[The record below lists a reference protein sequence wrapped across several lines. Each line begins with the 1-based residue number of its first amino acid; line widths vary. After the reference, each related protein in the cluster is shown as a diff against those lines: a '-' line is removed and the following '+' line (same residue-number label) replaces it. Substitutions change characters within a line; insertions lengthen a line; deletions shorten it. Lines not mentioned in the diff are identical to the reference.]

1 MAQYVSIIIPLRNE
15 EPYIKCCLQS
25 LAKQDY
31 PKDHYEIL
39 LIDGNST
46 DATLGKIS
54 GFKIANKEL
63 NIKLLNNPRLS
74 APAGLNIGIKAA
86 RYEIIIRMDAHAFYA
101 SDYISSCINVMEE
114 TGAANV
120 GGHMRALPP
129 QGGVFAYASMLANDS
144 PFGLG
149 GGKFHDPNY
158 EGYVDTVWLGCY
170 RRTIFDEVGLY
181 DERRP
186 RNHDIDMNARL
197 RNNGYKI
204 YLSSKIKVWYYPR
217 STFTALWRQRWG
229 DGYEITHFMF
239 DNPSAPSLRHFIPLI
254 FVSTILLL
262 SALSLSGLGAALW
275 GRGAGTKLANLLHG
289 FKGLNQLPGSV
300 TFSNGSN
307 VSNVS
312 NLRVWS
318 WHLLFLR
325 LLALELFAYFSA
337 MLLAVIQAGQS
348 KFTVY
353 NSKLGNKDQQSS
365 IQPATSECST
375 PKLVLSPAG
384 LPDERTDGPT
394 VNAKQL
400 SSTVNGTT
408 VNGKLSLGSLLLLP
422 LVFVTLH
429 FSYGLGSLWGL
440 ISLPYWAAGKQK
452 R

>member
-1 MAQYVSIIIPLRNE
+1 MGRSEGQKAGERDPSLSTSDLRNVT
-15 EPYIKCCLQS
+15 PG
-25 LAKQDY
+25 
-31 PKDHYEIL
+31 P
-39 LIDGNST
+39 G
-46 DATLGKIS
+46 
-54 GFKIANKEL
+54 
-63 NIKLLNNPRLS
+63 
-74 APAGLNIGIKAA
+74 
-86 RYEIIIRMDAHAFYA
+86 
-101 SDYISSCINVMEE
+101 
-114 TGAANV
+114 
-120 GGHMRALPP
+120 
-129 QGGVFAYASMLANDS
+129 
-144 PFGLG
+144 
-149 GGKFHDPNY
+149 
-158 EGYVDTVWLGCY
+158 
-170 RRTIFDEVGLY
+170 
-181 DERRP
+181 
-186 RNHDIDMNARL
+186 
-197 RNNGYKI
+197 KI
-204 YLSSKIKVWYYPR
+204 YLTPKIKSHYRCRVTLAGLWSQNFKNGQWGIYTRYIAPY
-217 STFTALWRQRWG
+217 AL
-229 DGYEITHFMF
+229 
-239 DNPSAPSLRHFIPLI
+239 SLRHFIPLI
-254 FVSTILLL
+254 FVTSLILL

-275 GRGAGTKLANLLHG
+275 GRGAGNKLANLLHG